1 MSVEAFL
8 TGNGSAGDR
17 PPGGG
22 RRRSEDRR
30 SRATIASRLPV
41 HPILRFG
48 ASPLTTPS
56 EPIEDFGRNWQ
67 DLVDD
72 MVATMYAA
80 PGVGLA
86 APQIG
91 VGVRLMVIDI
101 TVGEKDGELIVM
113 ANPEILDSR
122 GSQSEE
128 EGCLSVPGYSG
139 VTRRPAWVRVRGQRL
154 DGSFYEMEGDGL
166 LARAFAH
173 EVDHLNGRL
182 FLDRLGLLKRDLIVR
197 KLRRRLRRGDW

>member
-1 MSVEAFL
+1 MPA
-8 TGNGSAGDR
+8 R
-17 PPGGG
+17 
-22 RRRSEDRR
+22 
-30 SRATIASRLPV
+30 
-41 HPILRFG
+41 PILRYG
-48 ASPLTTPS
+48 ATALSTPS
-56 EPIEDFGRNWQ
+56 ATIEDFGQNRQ
-67 DLVDD
+67 ELVDD

-91 VGVRLMVIDI
+91 VNVRLMVIDI

-113 ANPEILDSR
+113 ANPEIIESA
-122 GSQSEE
+122 GAQSEE

-139 VTRRPAWVRVRGQRL
+139 VTRRPAWVRVRGQHL
-154 DGSFYEMEGDGL
+154 DGSFFEMEGDGL

-182 FLDRLGLLKRDLIVR
+182 FLDRLGLLKKDLIVR
-197 KLRRRLRRGDW
+197 KLRRRMRRGDW

>member
-1 MSVEAFL
+1 M
-8 TGNGSAGDR
+8 
-17 PPGGG
+17 
-22 RRRSEDRR
+22 
-30 SRATIASRLPV
+30 PV
-41 HPILRFG
+41 RPILRYG
-48 ASPLTTPS
+48 APPLTAPS
-56 EPIEDFGRNWQ
+56 DPIEDFGQDWQ
-67 DLVDD
+67 ELVDD

-91 VGVRLMVIDI
+91 VNARLMVIDI
-101 TVGEKDGELIVM
+101 TVGEQDGELIVM
-113 ANPEILDSR
+113 ANPEILESR

-154 DGSFYEMEGDGL
+154 DGSSFELEGEGL

-182 FLDRLGLLKRDLIVR
+182 FLDRLGMLKRDLIVR
-197 KLRRRLRRGDW
+197 KLRRRMRRGDW

>member
-1 MSVEAFL
+1 M
-8 TGNGSAGDR
+8 
-17 PPGGG
+17 
-22 RRRSEDRR
+22 
-30 SRATIASRLPV
+30 PV
-41 HPILRFG
+41 RPILRYG
-48 ASPLTTPS
+48 ASTLMTPS
-56 EPIEDFGRNWQ
+56 EPIEDFSRNWQ
-67 DLVDD
+67 ELVDD

-91 VGVRLMVIDI
+91 VAVRLMVIDI
-101 TVGEKDGELIVM
+101 TVGETDGELIVM
-113 ANPEILDSR
+113 ANPEILESE

-139 VTRRPAWVRVRGQRL
+139 VTRRAQWVRVRGQRL
-154 DGSFYEMEGDGL
+154 DGSHYEMEGEGL

-182 FLDRLGLLKRDLIVR
+182 FLDRLGVLKRDLIVR
-197 KLRRRLRRGDW
+197 KLRRRMRRGDW

>member
-1 MSVEAFL
+1 MRWGVA
-8 TGNGSAGDR
+8 NDPGSCVSR
-17 PPGGG
+17 LRGGTPDG
-22 RRRSEDRR
+22 RSLPEEEGYNRG
-30 SRATIASRLPV
+30 RLPV
-41 HPILRFG
+41 RPILRYG
-48 ASPLTTPS
+48 VPSLTTPS
-56 EPIEDFGRNWQ
+56 EPVEDFGRNWHE
-67 DLVDD
+67 LVDD

-91 VGVRLMVIDI
+91 VNARLMVIDV
-101 TVGEKDGELIVM
+101 TVGERDGELIVM
-113 ANPEILDSR
+113 ANPEILETR
-122 GSQSEE
+122 GSQAEE

-154 DGSFYEMEGDGL
+154 DGSSFEMEGEGL

-182 FLDRLGLLKRDLIVR
+182 FLDRLGMLKRDLIVR
-197 KLRRRLRRGDW
+197 KLRRRMRHGDW

>member
-1 MSVEAFL
+1 M
-8 TGNGSAGDR
+8 
-17 PPGGG
+17 
-22 RRRSEDRR
+22 
-30 SRATIASRLPV
+30 PV
-41 HPILRFG
+41 RPILRYG
-48 ASPLTTPS
+48 ASPLSTPS
-56 EPIEDFGRNWQ
+56 DPIEDFEHSWKE
-67 DLVDD
+67 LVDD

-113 ANPEILDSR
+113 ANPEILESR

-139 VTRRPAWVRVRGQRL
+139 VTRRPQWVRVRGQRL
-154 DGSFYEMEGDGL
+154 DGSFYEMEGEGL

-182 FLDRLGLLKRDLIVR
+182 FLDRLGLLKRDLIIR
-197 KLRRRLRRGDW
+197 KLRRRMRRGDW